1 MSPTSPPTSPATPP
15 YVSRCQHIPLRSRS
29 LLALA
34 GAALASVLAL
44 AATSAW
50 AEKADKNKPLNAEAD
65 ALRYDDLKQ
74 TSVFTG
80 NVVIT
85 KGTIII
91 RGARVEVRQD
101 PEGYQFGTVTAP
113 PGQRAFYRQKRDSP
127 DEWIEGEAETIFYDG
142 KLDTVTFTKNAVM
155 RRYRGPNLSDETTGN
170 VITYDN
176 NTDVFGVVGGAAN
189 ASANN
194 PSGRIRAMLSPKDAV
209 ALPTAKA
216 PAATTSAPQP
226 KLRPSTQIGGAP
238 Q

>member
-1 MSPTSPPTSPATPP
+1 MITTPP
-15 YVSRCQHIPLRSRS
+15 LPSNAASPDGRLPLRSRS
-29 LLALA
+29 YRLRV
-34 GAALASVLAL
+34 GIVLASLLAL
-44 AATSAW
+44 AATGAW

-142 KLDTVTFTKNAVM
+142 KLDVVTFTKNAVM

-209 ALPTAKA
+209 ALPSVKP
-216 PAATTSAPQP
+216 PAAATSAPQP
-226 KLRPSTQIGGAP
+226 KLRPTTQMGGAP